1 MRPRKRRL
9 PMIFQTE
16 TAECGLTCLAMV
28 AGYHGMN
35 IGVSELRTRSPVSLK
50 GLSMRG
56 LSKIA
61 SQIGMNARV
70 LRCEI
75 DDLRI
80 VSRPALLHWDLQHL
94 VVLKRATGTKFVIH
108 DPSRGIRV
116 LRRGE
121 ISDHFTGILIELNPT
136 SDFKKAARKRKLKIL
151 DLVGSLTR
159 IRLTLVQVLALSILL
174 ELLVLIQPLFIR
186 SVVDLAITNKDLAL
200 VHAVAGLL
208 AVAALLQGF
217 ANFTR
222 DYAVL
227 RAGTTLN
234 FQMAQRI
241 FGHALKLPLGFFER
255 RPIGHLIERY
265 RATDYVEDFLI
276 SSLPLA
282 LIDGLV
288 TVLSL
293 SLVFFLSIPLGFLS
307 VFTVAAYFAVRASRY
322 QATRTREQDLV
333 WSKGEENGYLI
344 ETLES
349 IFTTKVN
356 ALEENR
362 YSNWSNY
369 YTALVR
375 AQRRFGTV
383 NITQRSAKT
392 ALIGLN
398 LAFFILIAVSGV
410 FSNAMTIGTLFAIL
424 FYNSHFIIR
433 SMTLVERIFE
443 FRLLS
448 VRLDRLED
456 IVFAETERG
465 QPHQLPDIAE
475 PLIESGPIVSVEPK
489 SPVEPRVSLKGQI
502 TIHNLSFRYSPVDDL
517 VLRDVSC
524 QIERGEF
531 VALVGENGAGKT
543 TLMKLLLGL
552 YLPTDGTVF
561 YDDADISQMELPLL
575 RSQIGVVTQS
585 DQLLTGTVAENIALF
600 DPEID
605 MEHVAECAELA
616 CIRRDIEKIPMGYS
630 TRVGNIAS
638 PFSQGQT
645 QKIFLARALYRRPRI
660 LIMDEGTANLDAP
673 SEDSVLT
680 NLENLPLTKLMIA
693 HRAATIRRAT
703 RVLSLHGGGLSDIS
717 NTRDFRRRP
726 VGPAMGEK

>member
-1 MRPRKRRL
+1 MV
-9 PMIFQTE
+9 FQSE

-35 IGVSELRTRSPVSLK
+35 VSVSELRARSPVSLK

-70 LRCEI
+70 VRCEI

-94 VVLKRATGTKFVIH
+94 VVLKRATADKFVIH

-121 ISDHFTGILIELNPT
+121 LSNHFTGILIELNPG
-136 SDFKKAARKRKLKIL
+136 SDFKKAAKKKRLNIL
-151 DLVGSLTR
+151 DLIGPLKR
-159 IRLTLVQVLALSILL
+159 IRSTLLQVLYLSVLL
-174 ELLVLIQPLFIR
+174 EMLVLIQPLFIR
-186 SVVDLAITNKDLAL
+186 NVVDVAIANKDLSL
-200 VHAVAGLL
+200 TYAVAGLL
-208 AVAALLQGF
+208 ALAAVLHGF
-217 ANFTR
+217 ANFSR

-234 FQMAQRI
+234 FQMTQRI
-241 FGHALKLPLGFFER
+241 FGHALKLPLSFFER

-265 RATDYVEDFLI
+265 RATDYVEDFVI

-288 TVLSL
+288 TALSL
-293 SLVFFLSIPLGFLS
+293 SAVFFFSVPLGLLS
-307 VFTVAAYFAVRASRY
+307 VATLVAYLAIRASRY

-344 ETLES
+344 ETLKS
-349 IFTTKVN
+349 IFTAKVN
-356 ALEENR
+356 ALEETRFNT
-362 YSNWSNY
+362 WSNY
-369 YTALVR
+369 YAALIQ
-375 AQRRFGTV
+375 AQRRFGTL
-383 NITQRSAKT
+383 NITQRSAKI

-398 LAFFILIAVSGV
+398 LAFFILLAANAVSY
-410 FSNAMTIGTLFAIL
+410 NAMTIGTLFAIL
-424 FYNSHFIIR
+424 FYNSHFILR
-433 SMTLVERIFE
+433 SMTLVERLFE
-443 FRLLS
+443 FRLLG
-448 VRLDRLED
+448 VRLERLED
-456 IVFAETERG
+456 IVFTETEMG
-465 QPHQLPDIAE
+465 QPHQLPDVAE
-475 PLIESGPIVSVEPK
+475 PLPESGPKVLVEA
-489 SPVEPRVSLKGQI
+489 RVAEERKVVLGGEI
-502 TIHNLSFRYSPVDDL
+502 TIENLSFRYSPVDDL
-517 VLRDVSC
+517 VLKDLSC
-524 QIERGEF
+524 HFERGEF

-552 YLPTDGTVF
+552 YWPTVGTILFDGT
-561 YDDADISQMELPLL
+561 DIRLMELPIL

-616 CIRRDIEKIPMGYS
+616 CIRRDIEKMPMGYS
-630 TRVGNIAS
+630 TRVGNLGS

-660 LIMDEGTANLDAP
+660 LMMDEGTANLDTA

-680 NLENLPLTKLMIA
+680 SLEKLPLTKLMIA

-703 RVLSLHGGGLSDIS
+703 RVLSLQREGLLDIS
-717 NTRDFRRRP
+717 AGRDLRQSHP
-726 VGPAMGEK
+726 GPASPN